1 MCVTT
6 RGYICLKDGQ
16 RIREYFSQKV
26 TVKLKDS
33 WGKASD
39 QSQSLGQQAAGVTE
53 GLHRA
58 APAGSVSKGVGRQR
72 AELDTHSSTE
82 VRMSHTS
89 SLKMLAAVI
98 LKVCFLKSKVNF
110 IILYLVHQNPEVHA
124 NRTSSQK
131 LCAAGV

>member
-16 RIREYFSQKV
+16 RIQEYFSQKV

-39 QSQSLGQQAAGVTE
+39 QSQFLGQQAAGVTE

-58 APAGSVSKGVGRQR
+58 APARSVSKGVGSQR
-72 AELDTHSSTE
+72 AKLDPHSSTE
-82 VRMSHTS
+82 VRMNTS

-98 LKVCFLKSKVNF
+98 LSLFFKK
-110 IILYLVHQNPEVHA
+110 
-124 NRTSSQK
+124 
-131 LCAAGV
+131 